1 MTRIRRADF
10 LLLQVQD
17 TFDLDPARLLR
28 GELPTEREPR
38 VLALSLLSGE
48 RYILSRPELELL
60 ISVPAHRWVE
70 IEAEPVERLV
80 AMGVLLTEDE
90 RGAALRQRDE
100 ALSSSEWNLYAAA
113 YHFMTQWEGED
124 FRTNGEVDLV
134 GPAAREAAEEF
145 TARHGPAPGPFHHKS
160 FGPAQPLPEPA
171 RGGALHDLLAQRKT
185 TRSFD
190 TTMPMRLEDL
200 STVLHRVF
208 GAHGHATTIT
218 GVPTIKRTSPSGGG
232 LHPIE
237 VYPLITSVSDVAPG
251 FYHYNVRDHAL
262 ERLERVED
270 PRTAATKLMCG
281 QAFFGDAHACFILT
295 ARFYR
300 NHWKYRRHPKAYA
313 GVLMDAAHLSQTLY
327 LVSADLGLGAFVTL
341 AVNARDIERR
351 LGLDGAAE
359 GVVAMVGCGVRA
371 AGESPLE
378 LRYAP
383 EPPS

>member
-1 MTRIRRADF
+1 MTRVRRADY

-17 TFDLDPARLLR
+17 TFDLDPARVLR

-38 VLALSLLSGE
+38 VLALSLSGGE
-48 RYILSRPELELL
+48 RYLLTRPELELL
-60 ISVPAHRWVE
+60 ISVPAHRWVD
-70 IEAEPVERLV
+70 IEGEPVDRLV
-80 AMGVLLTEDE
+80 AMGVLLSDDE
-90 RGAALRQRDE
+90 RGAALRERDE
-100 ALSSSEWNLYAAA
+100 ALSATEWNVYAAA
-113 YHFMTQWEGED
+113 YHFMTQWAGED
-124 FRTNGEVDLV
+124 FRTDGEVDFV
-134 GPAAREAAEEF
+134 GPGAQEAVEEF
-145 TARHGPAPGPFHHKS
+145 TARYGPPPGPFHHRS

-171 RGGALHDLLAQRKT
+171 RDGALHELLKQRKT

-190 TTMPMRLEDL
+190 TTKTMRLTDL

-208 GAHGHATTIT
+208 GAHGHATTRI

-237 VYPLITSVSDVAPG
+237 VYPLITNVSDTAPG

-262 ERLERVED
+262 EQLEQIEH
-270 PRTAATKLMCG
+270 PQMLATELMCG
-281 QAFFGDAHACFILT
+281 QTFFGDAHACFILT

-341 AVNARDIERR
+341 AVNGRDIERR

-378 LRYAP
+378 LRYVPAS
-383 EPPS
+383 PS